1 MYFLNSYALNCRKWH
16 RYKQWWTQK
25 KISVEAKHMSG
36 GFSLANSTEFR
47 DFHTNMHIFN
57 TNSEIWVG
65 AKAHTQ
71 PFLGPPL
78 GTSMIKLKWHISK
91 SCFCNGI
98 SPIDKSCNGINP
110 INLVSKHCALVQ
122 MYRRLEG
129 TNPASSLSPATGG
142 AVFLD
147 SSGWSARIRC
157 SPHFRELKGA
167 DVMFQ
172 QSEIRDPLCP
182 STTAVSV
189 CACARQESPFSVG
202 HLRGLLVPG
211 KIPETI
217 RECSS
222 LKMTNFL
229 RNTQAGCW
237 TMASRVT
244 KTDEGV
250 RGLAGDTVEGGD
262 MLRRRNPREGG

>member
-1 MYFLNSYALNCRKWH
+1 
-16 RYKQWWTQK
+16 
-25 KISVEAKHMSG
+25 
-36 GFSLANSTEFR
+36 
-47 DFHTNMHIFN
+47 
-57 TNSEIWVG
+57 VG

-129 TNPASSLSPATGG
+129 TNPASSLSPATG
-142 AVFLD
+142 
-147 SSGWSARIRC
+147 
-157 SPHFRELKGA
+157 A

-237 TMASRVT
+237 TTASRVT
-244 KTDEGV
+244 KTDGGV

-262 MLRRRNPREGG
+262 MLRRRIPWEGG